1 MRFSTIS
8 RYGSFAAAARRS
20 SPRLPQDRAQPALDG
35 PCRVERLSADAM
47 RRAFKTFI
55 GVDLGGG
62 KGKTTALC
70 RLRVPEKPSP
80 DAEVI
85 VEDQGAGASFYDE
98 QLIDY
103 LLRFADKAVLAI
115 DAPLSLPVCVR
126 CTLAHCPGTARCQV
140 PTVAWFRQRDEKK
153 LAVELSTGSVPE
165 GRSRGKPRYTPYT
178 QRATEVLLHEEHG
191 ITPRETL
198 GQGMGPLTA
207 RMAFLRRALG
217 DRYRLHHNLLEVYPK
232 ATLTQLFPDAAPPLS
247 LAALAPSPPTG
258 PTPPSPSTAEA
269 STGRTTVRYR
279 DSNGKEVRLA
289 DPSDEAADEDGDS
302 DAPGRRRS
310 QVARQYKRSG
320 HALPIRT
327 RVLEELPGLR
337 FGPGQWREFTLQNDH
352 QFDALICAYTAYLWA
367 RQGWQLPDDPDQ
379 VFAEDGWIWFPP
391 ARG

>member
-1 MRFSTIS
+1 M
-8 RYGSFAAAARRS
+8 
-20 SPRLPQDRAQPALDG
+20 LDG
-35 PCRVERLSADAM
+35 KGRLGRLSADAM

-70 RLRVPEKPSP
+70 RLRVPDKPSS
-80 DAEVI
+80 DVEVI

-103 LLRFADKAVLAI
+103 LRRFADSAVLAI

-126 CTLAHCPGTARCQV
+126 CTLPKCPGPAICEV
-140 PTVAWFRQRDEKK
+140 PTIAWFRQRDAHK
-153 LAVELSTGSVPE
+153 LQDELATGGVPE

-207 RMAFLRRALG
+207 RMAFLRRALA
-217 DRYRLHHNLLEVYPK
+217 DRYQLNHNLLEVYPK

-247 LAALAPSPPTG
+247 LPPLSSGQPASPAAASSSAKAPAAPNGSKSP
-258 PTPPSPSTAEA
+258 A
-269 STGRTTVRYR
+269 RTTVRYR
-279 DSNGKEVRLA
+279 DSNGKEVRL
-289 DPSDEAADEDGDS
+289 PDEASDDDS
-302 DAPGRRRS
+302 ESDTPGRRRS
-310 QVARQYKRSG
+310 QVARLYKRSG

-367 RQGWQLPDDPDQ
+367 RQGWQLPADPGQ
-379 VFAEDGWIWFPP
+379 IFAEDGWIWFPP

>member
-1 MRFSTIS
+1 
-8 RYGSFAAAARRS
+8 
-20 SPRLPQDRAQPALDG
+20 
-35 PCRVERLSADAM
+35 M

-62 KGKTTALC
+62 KGKTTAVC
-70 RLRVPEKPSP
+70 RLRVPDRPSP

-85 VEDQGAGASFYDE
+85 VEDQGAGASFYDD

-103 LLRFADKAVLAI
+103 LLRFADSAVLAI

-126 CTLAHCPGTARCQV
+126 CTLPQCPGAAVCEV
-140 PTVAWFRQRDEKK
+140 PTVAWFRQRDAHK
-153 LAVELSTGSVPE
+153 LRGEAATGSVPE

-207 RMAFLRRALG
+207 RMAFLRRALA

-247 LAALAPSPPTG
+247 LSPLSADSAAAATAGPSSSRPAAPAPRNGHGSSPALA
-258 PTPPSPSTAEA
+258 
-269 STGRTTVRYR
+269 TVRYR
-279 DSNGKEVRLA
+279 DSNGREIRLGDVA
-289 DPSDEAADEDGDS
+289 DERDAADEDGDN

-367 RQGWQLPDDPDQ
+367 RQGWQLPEDPDR

>member
-1 MRFSTIS
+1 M
-8 RYGSFAAAARRS
+8 
-20 SPRLPQDRAQPALDG
+20 LDG
-35 PCRVERLSADAM
+35 NLRLGRSSADAM

-62 KGKTTALC
+62 KGKTTAVC
-70 RLRVPEKPSP
+70 RLRVPERPSA
-80 DAEVI
+80 DAEII
-85 VEDQGAGASFYDE
+85 VEDQGPGANFYDE
-98 QLIDY
+98 QLIEY
-103 LLRFADKAVLAI
+103 LLRFADNAVLAI
-115 DAPLSLPVCVR
+115 DAPLNLPVCVR
-126 CTLAHCPGTARCQV
+126 CTLSQCPGTAACDV
-140 PTVAWFRQRDEKK
+140 PTVSWFRNRDAHKQSSEAA
-153 LAVELSTGSVPE
+153 LGSVPE
-165 GRSRGKPRYTPYT
+165 GRSRAKPRYTPYT
-178 QRATEVLLHEEHG
+178 QRATEVLLHEDHG

-207 RMAFLRRALG
+207 RMAFLRRALA
-217 DRYRLHHNLLEVYPK
+217 DRYQLHHNLLEVYPK

-247 LAALAPSPPTG
+247 LAPLPATPTAGVIGAPT
-258 PTPPSPSTAEA
+258 TSPSTAPA
-269 STGRTTVRYR
+269 IRSGNGSSHGNGQGSLPGRTTVRYR

-289 DPSDEAADEDGDS
+289 DDPADPPEEDADS
-302 DAPGRRRS
+302 ELPGRRRS
-310 QVARQYKRSG
+310 QVARLYKRSG

-367 RQGWQLPDDPDQ
+367 RQGWQLPDDPDR